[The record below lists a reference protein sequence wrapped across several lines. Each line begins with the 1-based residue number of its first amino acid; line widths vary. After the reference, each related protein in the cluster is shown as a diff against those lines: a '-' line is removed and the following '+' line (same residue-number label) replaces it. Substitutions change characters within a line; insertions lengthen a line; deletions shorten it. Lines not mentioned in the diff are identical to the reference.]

1 MPEININE
9 VRDIVQHMANGKAT
23 GPDGVP
29 NELVKYGGEA
39 VSEMIFCLLS
49 KCWTSKNIPEEIK
62 RTRICMIP
70 KQGNRTDPANLRP
83 IALNQCF
90 FRIYDK
96 IILNRV
102 MEYNRNRELVGQF

>member
-49 KCWTSKNIPEEIK
+49 KC
-62 RTRICMIP
+62 
-70 KQGNRTDPANLRP
+70 
-83 IALNQCF
+83 
-90 FRIYDK
+90 
-96 IILNRV
+96 
-102 MEYNRNRELVGQF
+102 